1 RTTFSK
7 APSPCSSSRPWLAV
21 PSTDTAS
28 LFISRWFQRTSF
40 ALRKARSIPRFT
52 AWSRTDGSA
61 PTGAQQKT
69 IVALA
74 TIASHPPV
82 ASSLPKKKRIGNAS
96 RRPWPR
102 FSDSLEREV
111 YRVFHCTIEG
121 PVAEGTIGPRTR
133 RRVALPPLDARCGQ
147 SRRGHVVRGRPH
159 RCTKALRQ
167 YYAPQ
172 GRHSRR
178 GHHWLARRVRPR
190 FPLCA
195 PHAATQPGLHRR
207 RRTHARSRHRRQH
220 RHFQRG
226 GRHSSASAALSGA
239 RAAGPRVGV
248 FHQA

>member
-1 RTTFSK
+1 MTFSK

-28 LFISRWFQRTSF
+28 PFISRWFQRTTF
-40 ALRKARSIPRFT
+40 VLRKDRSIPRFT
-52 AWSRTDGSA
+52 AWSRMGGSA
-61 PTGAQQKT
+61 RSGARRKT
-69 IVALA
+69 IAALA
-74 TIASHPPV
+74 TIASLPPV
-82 ASSLPKKKRIGNAS
+82 VSSLPRKNKIGSAS
-96 RRPWPR
+96 PWLLPR

-133 RRVALPPLDARCGQ
+133 RGVALPPRDARCGQ

-167 YYAPQ
+167 YDALQ

-190 FPLCA
+190 LPLCP
-195 PHAATQPGLHRR
+195 PHAATQPGLHGRR
-207 RRTHARSRHRRQH
+207 RPHPRCCHPPQH
-220 RHFQRG
+220 RDFQRC
-226 GRHSSASAALSGA
+226 A
-239 RAAGPRVGV
+239 RPV
-248 FHQA
+248 